1 MYSRGAR
8 TRLRDQESSRHR
20 HIWGPRSW
28 QARSQ
33 STYPL
38 ARPGA
43 IVIHFHGCA
52 CMYVCM
58 YVCFCPAAV
67 CREAHLK
74 HLPRWMATSAAAVR
88 VAVGKNKTKNKGFSH
103 LHPHR
108 RSRERDWVWFWF
120 VLHIPNVVKKKR
132 PPFPRMLCYVG
143 IYPAVSQCATHIC
156 IYIYIY
162 LHPSASSGI
171 ETPVEREGGDGRR
184 SGDETRKVGG
194 SM

>member
-1 MYSRGAR
+1 MLEPAFVIKKAAGIVTFGVPGLGKQDPNLLTRWRG
-8 TRLRDQESSRHR
+8 
-20 HIWGPRSW
+20 
-28 QARSQ
+28 QARSS
-33 STYPL
+33 STSTGV
-38 ARPGA
+38 R
-43 IVIHFHGCA
+43 
-52 CMYVCM
+52 VCM

-120 VLHIPNVVKKKR
+120 VLHIPNVGSKEEKA
-132 PPFPRMLCYVG
+132 PLFPYAMLCRYL
-143 IYPAVSQCATHIC
+143 PCSQSVCNSYMY